1 MKYCVWL
8 AKRRMV
14 NLCLERDERL
24 RVTQLSLIPS
34 HMASGDQADQIKTS
48 LDMKR
53 ILIIFPIFLLLSY
66 LLIVPDIQPY
76 AQWWVTGDQAD
87 HKKTIL
93 DMKRILILFI
103 SNCEF
108 RKITFAHNVTM
119 FSVHFALIW
128 KVWTNP
134 FFVSHNPS
142 MCPYN
147 QFCWQLLYAGLLL
160 WNLFNFLNWQL
171 CTYRTHKCFVDTWH
185 QANEIFHSV
194 HKT

>member
-1 MKYCVWL
+1 M
-8 AKRRMV
+8 
-14 NLCLERDERL
+14 
-24 RVTQLSLIPS
+24 SIS
-34 HMASGDQADQIKTS
+34 
-48 LDMKR
+48 
-53 ILIIFPIFLLLSY
+53 IFLLLSV
-66 LLIVPDIQPY
+66 LDTQPHG
-76 AQWWVTGDQAD
+76 QWWPGWSDKD
-87 HKKTIL
+87 YSWHEK
-93 DMKRILILFI
+93 ILILFI

-108 RKITFAHNVTM
+108 YKITFAHNVTM

-160 WNLFNFLNWQL
+160 WKNYSLKNLNWRL

-194 HKT
+194 HKTEFDGSSEGTKYHLWRKYFQTKLYWQLQTELMKCLVRWHFGSSFLCATAGSKLSLETLASL